1 MFDSRLFHF
10 VKKEFIQL
18 LRDKRMVMTA
28 LIPPLIQ
35 LIAFGYVAST
45 DIKHV
50 STAVIDRDMTAY
62 SRSYLQSF
70 TNSGYF
76 NLDHYPNNEKQ
87 MAGLIDSGKAKL
99 GISIPVGFGRKLVRG
114 DPAPV
119 QAVLDGSNSSSATII
134 QGYINQITFMD
145 ASAYLQN
152 KLDRLGINAKEMD
165 LLAVNTRIW
174 YNPELKSIY
183 FMVPAIFAQI
193 LMLVSMI
200 LTTVSI
206 VKEKEKGTMEMLVVT
221 PLRPYELILGK
232 LIPFAL
238 VAFMDII
245 LIFLAATFWFG
256 IIPKGSV
263 ILLFSLGAV
272 FMLTGLGLGV
282 FISTISR
289 TQRQAM
295 MTNVFI
301 MAPSFV
307 LSGFIFPIA
316 SMPYAIQA
324 LTYFIP
330 LRYFLV
336 IVRDI
341 YLKGNGMGY
350 LWPQVLPLFIIG
362 AALLLFSIMRFKKKI
377 E

>member
-10 VKKEFIQL
+10 IKKEFIQL
-18 LRDKRMVMTA
+18 RRDRRMVMTA

-50 STAVIDRDMTAY
+50 STAVIDRDRTAY
-62 SRSYLQSF
+62 SRNYVQGF
-70 TNSGYF
+70 RNSGYF
-76 NLDHYPNNEKQ
+76 NVDYYPANEKQ
-87 MAGLIDSGKAKL
+87 LAGLIDNGKVKL
-99 GISIPVGFGRKLVRG
+99 GLSIPADFGKKIVRG
-114 DPAPV
+114 ESAPV
-119 QAVLDGSNSSSATII
+119 QAVLDGSNSSAATII
-134 QGYINQITFMD
+134 QGYINQITFID
-145 ASAYLQN
+145 ANTYLRGRLSRRGFSAADFAL
-152 KLDRLGINAKEMD
+152 LDDNIR
-165 LLAVNTRIW
+165 VW

-221 PLRPYELILGK
+221 PLKPYELILGK
-232 LIPFAL
+232 LIPFSL

-245 LIFLAATFWFG
+245 LVFLAATFWFG
-256 IIPKGSV
+256 IFPRGSV
-263 ILLFSLGAV
+263 LLLFSLGAV

-301 MAPSFV
+301 MAPSFI

-316 SMPYAIQA
+316 NMPYPIQA
-324 LTYFIP
+324 ITYFIP

-336 IVRDI
+336 IVREI
-341 YLKGNGMGY
+341 YLKGNGLKY
-350 LWPQVLPLFIIG
+350 LWPQVLPLLVIG
-362 AALLLFSIMRFKKKI
+362 VSLLTMSITRFRKKI
-377 E
+377 D

>member
-10 VKKEFIQL
+10 IKKEFIQL
-18 LRDKRMVMTA
+18 LRDRRMVMTA
-28 LIPPLIQ
+28 IIPPLIQ

-50 STAVIDRDMTAY
+50 STAVIDRDMTSY

-70 TNSGYF
+70 KNSGYF
-76 NLDHYPNNEKQ
+76 NLDHFPSNEKQ
-87 MAGLIDSGKAKL
+87 MAGLIDSGHAKL
-99 GISIPVGFGRKLVRG
+99 GINIPPGFGKSIVRG

-119 QAVLDGSNSSSATII
+119 QAILDGSNSSSATII

-145 ASAYLQN
+145 ASTYLQ
-152 KLDRLGINAKEMD
+152 KKMSRLGISARD
-165 LLAVNTRIW
+165 LELLDVNTRIW

-183 FMVPAIFAQI
+183 FMVPAVFAQI

-206 VKEKEKGTMEMLVVT
+206 VKEKEKGTMEMLVAT
-221 PLRPYELILGK
+221 PLKPYELILGK

-238 VAFMDII
+238 VAFVDII
-245 LIFLAATFWFG
+245 LIFLAASFWFG
-256 IIPKGSV
+256 VVPKGSV
-263 ILLFSLGAV
+263 LLLFALGAV

-316 SMPYAIQA
+316 GMPYAIQA
-324 LTYFIP
+324 ITYFIP

-341 YLKGNGMGY
+341 YLKGNGLRY
-350 LWPQVLPLFIIG
+350 LWPQVLPLFVIG
-362 AALLLFSIMRFKKKI
+362 AGLLTLSIMRFRKKI